1 MSSFDSLLVLGVQ
14 LAISLILYFINSK
27 WYYSERVKKIMSR
40 VFVATLI
47 LSALSAYG
55 KLQII
60 RDANFI
66 AIAIGNLIYLQII
79 VQLLSLIIKVVYWTF
94 SKFREK
100 P

>member
-1 MSSFDSLLVLGVQ
+1 
-14 LAISLILYFINSK
+14 
-27 WYYSERVKKIMSR
+27 MSR

-94 SKFREK
+94 SKFREIWDYLLEILLQSESF
-100 P
+100 